1 MQSEEKHSNPGYQE
15 LGGWARP
22 GKGREGQGRGWEDIV
37 VMEEGR
43 GEI

>member
-1 MQSEEKHSNPGYQE
+1 MPDIRSEEAGA
-15 LGGWARP
+15 GA
-22 GKGREGQGRGWEDIV
+22 GQGRGWEDIV